1 MKVCIIVVA
10 TLCIFCGTIN
20 AADNCDGGRS
30 KMLNSLKN
38 CKEIEDPE
46 KEKYL
51 VVIEKIYQLCKEGK
65 REEAKEIH
73 QDLKEACLQE
83 AAFENLYRD

>member
-1 MKVCIIVVA
+1 MKICMIVVA

-20 AADNCDGGRS
+20 AADDCDRGHV
-30 KMLNSLKN
+30 KMLNNLKN
-38 CKEIEDPE
+38 CEEIEDSE
-46 KEKYL
+46 KEKYR
-51 VVIEKIYQLCKEGK
+51 VVIEKIYQLCKAGK